1 MHGTGRLTD
10 ARSVFEGR
18 NHVVAETDI
27 ILEGRNITKM
37 YGGVHALRD
46 VTFRLPRNEVV
57 ALLGDNG
64 AGKSTLVKIL
74 SGAISPTEGQ
84 ILVEGRQVE
93 LASTRHA
100 KELGIETVYQDLALV
115 DCLSIEKNIYLGK
128 EIVKRYLGLEVLQ
141 NRAMKK
147 GALKFLSDVGITI
160 VDPDRTVEKLSGGQR
175 HAVAISKGAFWTEKI
190 LILDEPTAALGVKE
204 TGRILNMIL
213 ELKKKGLSIIFITHN
228 MEHAFLVAD
237 RFFVLRVGEKVG
249 ERRKEETNHE
259 EIVKMIT
266 GAIFMENTRA

>member
-1 MHGTGRLTD
+1 MAD
-10 ARSVFEGR
+10 
-18 NHVVAETDI
+18 TDI

-37 YGGVHALRD
+37 YGGVEALKSI
-46 VTFRLPRNEVV
+46 TFRLPRGEVV

-64 AGKSTLVKIL
+64 AGKSTLIKIL
-74 SGAISPTEGQ
+74 SGAISPTSGQ
-84 ILVEGRQVE
+84 IFLDGKQVE
-93 LASTRHA
+93 LSNTRRA
-100 KELGIETVYQDLALV
+100 KELGVETVYQDLALV

-128 EIVKRYLGLEVLQ
+128 ELVRTYLGLEVLQ

-147 GALKFLSDVGITI
+147 GALKFLADVGINIDDPNRI
-160 VDPDRTVEKLSGGQR
+160 VEELSGGQR
-175 HAVAISKGAFWTEKI
+175 HAVAISKGAFWTNKI

-213 ELKKKGLSIIFITHN
+213 ELKKKGLSIVFITHN

-237 RFFVLRVGEKVG
+237 RFFILRVGEMVG
-249 ERRKEETNHE
+249 ERLKGETNPE

-266 GAIFMENTRA
+266 GAIFMENNQVKTRI

>member
-1 MHGTGRLTD
+1 
-10 ARSVFEGR
+10 
-18 NHVVAETDI
+18 VADTDI
-27 ILEGRNITKM
+27 ILEGRSLTKM
-37 YGGVHALRD
+37 YGGVAALNN
-46 VTFRLPRNEVV
+46 VTFQLPRNEVV

-64 AGKSTLVKIL
+64 AGKSTLIKIL
-74 SGAISPTEGQ
+74 SGAISASSGQ
-84 ILVEGRQVE
+84 VFLDGKLVELTNTKQ
-93 LASTRHA
+93 A

-128 EIVKRYLGLEVLQ
+128 EIVKKYLGLEVLQ

-147 GALKFLSDVGITI
+147 GALKFLEEVGINI
-160 VDPDRTVEKLSGGQR
+160 DDPDRIVEELSGGQR
-175 HAVAISKGAFWTEKI
+175 HAVAISKGAFWTNKI

-249 ERRKEETNHE
+249 ERRKGETNPE

-266 GAIFMENTRA
+266 GAIFMENDRVKTRSV

>member
-37 YGGVHALRD
+37 YGGVHALKD

-74 SGAISPTEGQ
+74 SGAISPTGGQ
-84 ILVEGRQVE
+84 MLVEGRQVE
-93 LASTRHA
+93 LTSTRHA

-147 GALKFLSDVGITI
+147 GALKFLSEVGITI

-213 ELKKKGLSIIFITHN
+213 ELKKKGLSIVFITHN

-266 GAIFMENTRA
+266 GAIFMETTKA

>member
-1 MHGTGRLTD
+1 V
-10 ARSVFEGR
+10 S
-18 NHVVAETDI
+18 ETDI
-27 ILEGRNITKM
+27 ILEGRNLTKM
-37 YGGVHALRD
+37 YGSVRALHD

-74 SGAISPTEGQ
+74 SGAILPTSGQ
-84 ILVEGRQVE
+84 LFVEGK
-93 LASTRHA
+93 AMDISTTRRA

-128 EIVKRYLGLEVLQ
+128 EIVRKYLFLEVLQ

-147 GALKFLSDVGITI
+147 GALKFLAEVGINI
-160 VDPDRTVEKLSGGQR
+160 VDPNRTVEQLSGGQR

-190 LILDEPTAALGVKE
+190 LIMDEPTAALGVKE
-204 TGRILNMIL
+204 TCQILDMVL

-237 RFFVLRVGEKVG
+237 RFFVLRVGETVG
-249 ERRKEETNHE
+249 ERRKEETDHE

-266 GAIFMENTRA
+266 GAICMDGSPA

>member
-1 MHGTGRLTD
+1 VT
-10 ARSVFEGR
+10 
-18 NHVVAETDI
+18 ETDI
-27 ILEGRNITKM
+27 ILEGRNLTKM
-37 YGGVHALRD
+37 YGSVRALNN

-74 SGAISPTEGQ
+74 SGAMLPTSGQ
-84 ILVEGRQVE
+84 LFVEGNAVV
-93 LASTRHA
+93 LSNTRRA

-128 EIVKRYLGLEVLQ
+128 EIGRKYLFLEVLQ

-147 GALKFLSDVGITI
+147 GALKFLAEVGINI
-160 VDPDRTVEKLSGGQR
+160 IDPNRTVEQLSGGQR

-190 LILDEPTAALGVKE
+190 LIMDEPTAALGVKE
-204 TGRILNMIL
+204 TGQILDMVL

-237 RFFVLRVGEKVG
+237 RFTVLRVGEKVG

-266 GAIFMENTRA
+266 GAISMDVRPA

>member
-1 MHGTGRLTD
+1 V
-10 ARSVFEGR
+10 S
-18 NHVVAETDI
+18 ETDI
-27 ILEGRNITKM
+27 ILEGRNLTKM
-37 YGGVHALRD
+37 YGSVRALHN

-74 SGAISPTEGQ
+74 SGAIIPTSGQ
-84 ILVEGRQVE
+84 ICVEGKDVV
-93 LASTRHA
+93 LSNTRRA

-128 EIVKRYLGLEVLQ
+128 EIVKRYLFIDVLQ

-147 GALKFLSDVGITI
+147 GALKFLAEVGINI
-160 VDPDRTVEKLSGGQR
+160 IDPNRTVEQLSGGQR

-190 LILDEPTAALGVKE
+190 LIMDEPTAALGVKE
-204 TGRILNMIL
+204 TCQILDMVL

-249 ERRKEETNHE
+249 ERKKEETDHE

-266 GAIFMENTRA
+266 GAICMDGSPA

>member
-1 MHGTGRLTD
+1 M
-10 ARSVFEGR
+10 
-18 NHVVAETDI
+18 AESEI
-27 ILEGRNITKM
+27 ILEGRNLTKM
-37 YGGVHALRD
+37 YGGVHALKD
-46 VTFRLPRNEVV
+46 VTFRLPRHEVV

-74 SGAISPTEGQ
+74 SGAISPTSGQ
-84 ILVEGRQVE
+84 VWVEGRPVQ
-93 LASTRHA
+93 LAGTRQA

-128 EIVKRYLGLEVLQ
+128 EIVKKYLGLEVLQ

-147 GALKFLSDVGITI
+147 GALKFLSDVGINI
-160 VDPDRTVEKLSGGQR
+160 DDPERTVEHLSGGQR

-237 RFFVLRVGEKVG
+237 RFFVLRVGEEVG

-266 GAIFMENTRA
+266 GAIYMENAKA